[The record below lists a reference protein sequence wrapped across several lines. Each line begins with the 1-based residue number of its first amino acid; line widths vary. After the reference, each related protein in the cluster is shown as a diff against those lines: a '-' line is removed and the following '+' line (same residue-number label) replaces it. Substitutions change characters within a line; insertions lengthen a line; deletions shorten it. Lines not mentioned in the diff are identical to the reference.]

1 MLILLIIY
9 MYIKLFMEYG
19 INFVVMQLMDE
30 FDWLIFFL
38 VNLDGYEYSYIMVNQ
53 IDIIFIIIFVSNYK
67 IM

>member
-1 MLILLIIY
+1 MLILLLIY
-9 MYIKLFMEYG
+9 MQLLMEYG

>member
-1 MLILLIIY
+1 MLILLLIY
-9 MYIKLFMEYG
+9 MQLLMEYG

-53 IDIIFIIIFVSNYK
+53 IDIIFIIIFVSNYN